1 MQCDFIFQNYWY
13 LWYNQENNGMAEI
26 VKKVKLLV
34 TISRNAPCPCGSGRK
49 YKHCCGKTKTVSLQS
64 IVERELEECVFDVL
78 AYAADRYEDEIVPF
92 LEEWQTEGLPEELA
106 IGIELFVTNWAI
118 FCLPLEG
125 ENTTIFASYLQDRRS
140 ARWRPAVRTQIESWQ
155 GAVPSFDELIGR
167 DGERNLFVRDVLT
180 GEEKQVHIFEADEV
194 PEMEEGDILIGL
206 LVPYGQ
212 AYTYFT
218 TLLAF
223 PRASAGRLIAAL
235 RQEQEQHGK
244 TDGRAFL
251 RHAFPE
257 AMGLAVRLLIWEFV
271 RQMEWEKPEYEAVMQ
286 ELERRL
292 PNDQEEAL
300 VRAHAVWRMYCN
312 KEHPRIGHPAVYAAA
327 LHYFVCAIAGEEELE
342 EEEVAFLYEVPLDK
356 MSAKVDD
363 LMLFSFDNMIDD
375 DDEEWDDEDLDFL
388 DDDDWGLDDEEDVFA
403 DDYWGLSD
411 EDGWLFDDDGEGDE
425 IDLLFDE
432 LMAKMEE
439 LLERE
444 GWDEKKVMKL
454 IKDLM
459 AERVAAGE
467 IDEADAEL
475 VCEAMQALALEVMR
489 AQHKG

>member
-1 MQCDFIFQNYWY
+1 
-13 LWYNQENNGMAEI
+13 MA
-26 VKKVKLLV
+26 

-49 YKHCCGKTKTVSLQS
+49 YKHCCGKEKTVSLQS
-64 IVERELEECVFDVL
+64 VLERELGECMRDVL
-78 AYAADRYEDEIVPF
+78 AYATDRYEDEIVPF
-92 LEEWQTEGLPEELA
+92 LEERQTEGLPETLA

-118 FCLPLEG
+118 FCLPLES
-125 ENTTIFASYLQDRRS
+125 EDTTIFASYLQDRRS
-140 ARWRPAVRTQIESWQ
+140 ARWRPSVRTQIESWQ

-180 GEEKQVHIFEADEV
+180 GEEKQVHIFEADKV

-218 TLLAF
+218 TLLVF
-223 PRASAGRLIAAL
+223 PHAGAGRLIATL
-235 RQEQEQHGK
+235 RQEQEQHGE

-257 AMGLAVRLLIWEFV
+257 AMDLAVSQLIWEFV

-286 ELERRL
+286 ELRSRF

-300 VRAHAVWRMYCN
+300 VRAHVIWRAYCN

-327 LHYFVCAIAGEEELE
+327 LHYFVCAIAGGEELE

-356 MSAKVDD
+356 MSARVDD
-363 LMLFSFDNMIDD
+363 LMLFSFDSMIDD
-375 DDEEWDDEDLDFL
+375 DDEWDDKDLDFL
-388 DDDDWGLDDEEDVFA
+388 DNDDWELVDDEDDSA
-403 DDYWGLSD
+403 NDYWDLSD
-411 EDGWLFDDDGEGDE
+411 EDGWLFDDDMEEDE

-454 IKDLM
+454 TENLV
-459 AERVAAGE
+459 AEWVDAGE

-475 VCEAMQALALEVMR
+475 VCEAMQALALEVIR